1 MKYRLWQFHSKS
13 AWDFEDKDDMMYVT
27 KWREFLESNNGRLVV
42 PNWQLQLTETTKYI
56 DSDTLNL
63 DDAIEKDNEEIC
75 EEWMY
80 LTKLV
85 EPE

>member
-1 MKYRLWQFHSKS
+1 MLQNGESFLSQIM
-13 AWDFEDKDDMMYVT
+13 EDWSFQIGSYTWLKLQSTLTVT
-27 KWREFLESNNGRLVV
+27 V
-42 PNWQLQLTETTKYI
+42 
-56 DSDTLNL
+56 NL